1 MDIVTIDFETHR
13 PSGTM
18 CSQCLH
24 RRKDCSNLPF
34 HTMTPFKKDSDGV
47 MVVKCNN
54 YLKDMIWTS

>member
-1 MDIVTIDFETHR
+1 MDIVTYR

-47 MVVKCNN
+47 VVVRCNN
-54 YLKDMIWTS
+54 YLKDK